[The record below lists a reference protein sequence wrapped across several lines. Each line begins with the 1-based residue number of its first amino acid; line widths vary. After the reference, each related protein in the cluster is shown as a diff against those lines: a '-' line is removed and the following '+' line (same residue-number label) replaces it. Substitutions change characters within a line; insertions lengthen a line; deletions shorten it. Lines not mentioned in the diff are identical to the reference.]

1 MKLINKIKEA
11 YENLKGLTTISA
23 ATAINNSVGA
33 IFWFSIASILG
44 TEQYGQI
51 SYLLAIAIIASRLS
65 LLGSPNI
72 LMVYVAKGVKIQPA
86 IFVSSISSAI
96 IASLV
101 VYFLFLNNFGVS
113 IYILGF
119 VIFTLV
125 TYDALGKKEYR
136 QYAKYVIS
144 QKILLIVFS
153 IILFYTIGFDGVIL
167 GIGMSFI
174 PYGIV
179 IIKEIKKSKIN
190 FSLLSQRKGFIFNNY
205 LLDVIGAFNG
215 TLDKLIILPLFG
227 FALLGNYQ
235 LAQQFLLVLIIIPS
249 MIFQYILP
257 HDSSGNSNKNLKKA
271 VIIFSI
277 ITAGLGTILAPIL
290 IPIFFIEFN
299 ESINLIQII
308 SFAIIPSTIT
318 MTYTSKFL
326 GRGKSKIVLGGSGI
340 FLSIQIPLI
349 FILGNIIGIN
359 GAAISLVIA
368 SSIQTAYFV
377 LIEKF
382 LQNKDNEEY
391 KKSI

>member
-1 MKLINKIKEA
+1 MKLFNKIKET
-11 YENLKGLTTISA
+11 YENFKGLTTISA
-23 ATAINNSVGA
+23 ATAINNSIGA

-86 IFVSSISSAI
+86 IFLSSISSSI
-96 IASLV
+96 IASLI
-101 VYFLFLNNFGVS
+101 VYFLFLSNFGVS
-113 IYILGF
+113 VYILGF
-119 VIFTLV
+119 VIFTLI

-144 QKILLIVFS
+144 QKVLLILFS
-153 IILFYTIGFDGVIL
+153 ISLFYAIGFEGVIL
-167 GIGMSFI
+167 GIGISFL
-174 PYGIV
+174 PYAIIV
-179 IIKEIKKSKIN
+179 IKEIKKSKIN
-190 FSLLSQRKGFIFNNY
+190 FNLLNQRKEFILNNY

-235 LAQQFLLVLIIIPS
+235 LAQQFFLVLIIIPS

-257 HDSSGNSNKNLKKA
+257 HDSSGNSNQKLKKA
-271 VIIFSI
+271 VIVFSI
-277 ITAGLGTILAPIL
+277 ITAGLGIVLAPIL
-290 IPIFFIEFN
+290 IPIFFVEFN

-308 SFAIIPSTIT
+308 SIAIIPSTIT

-326 GRGKSKIVLGGSGI
+326 GMGKSKIVLGGSGI

-349 FILGNIIGIN
+349 FILGDIIGIN

-368 SSIQTAYFV
+368 SSIQATYFV

-382 LQNKDNEEY
+382 SQKNSNEN
-391 KKSI
+391 